1 MIQPK
6 FINLKIDRIFL
17 ASQLKDIL
25 TAGTWIRERS
35 ELRARLGND
44 IQQKDLSYNMMN
56 ATDPKTGFKFTQ
68 KDLWLESIMLLTAG
82 KKFFSQRY

>member
-6 FINLKIDRIFL
+6 FINLKTDRLFM

-25 TAGTWIRERS
+25 NAGTWIRKRS
-35 ELRARLGND
+35 ELRACLGND
-44 IQQKDLSYNMMN
+44 IKRKDLFYNMMN
-56 ATDPKTGFKFTQ
+56 ATDPKTGLRFTP

-82 KKFFSQRY
+82 INPSSQK